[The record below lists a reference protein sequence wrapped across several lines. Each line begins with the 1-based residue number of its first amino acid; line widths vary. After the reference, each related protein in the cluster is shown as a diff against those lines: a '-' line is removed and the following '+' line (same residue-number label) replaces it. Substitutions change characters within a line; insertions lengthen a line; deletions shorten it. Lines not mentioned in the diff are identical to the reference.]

1 MTPVRSVDLKCHQC
15 GGLVSSV
22 KSIVF
27 YCDCSAT
34 LCPGCARLQ
43 LTESRVT
50 PYLSIVS
57 CPLCK
62 KTSCKLDP
70 STTMDRLILAVET
83 EEDLLKA
90 AIVRSK
96 INITGFDSR
105 SMCKKLI
112 DYSKGLADG
121 PILFDLTID
130 GRSDDELKTYI
141 LKAELCRRPKTGG

>member
-1 MTPVRSVDLKCHQC
+1 
-15 GGLVSSV
+15 
-22 KSIVF
+22 
-27 YCDCSAT
+27 
-34 LCPGCARLQ
+34 
-43 LTESRVT
+43 
-50 PYLSIVS
+50 
-57 CPLCK
+57 
-62 KTSCKLDP
+62 
-70 STTMDRLILAVET
+70 MDRLILAVET

-90 AIVRSK
+90 AIARSK